1 MATRNIALALRIQAE
16 ATQAR
21 REVRA
26 IRKELRA
33 AGKSGRRAGRDMQP
47 FGNSLDRIQQ
57 SAFGLRRVLA
67 GLGAVALF
75 RTAIK
80 NTVRQEQALAQV
92 ESRLQ
97 STGGTAGFTA
107 EQLANI
113 ASELQ
118 GVTTFGDEAILELQS
133 QLLAFTNITGERFKR
148 TTALVLDFAT
158 ATGRDASTAARTL
171 AVAINDPVNGM
182 SRLRQAGIALS
193 DEQQALIRAM
203 AESGDMIGAQTALI
217 EAMEK
222 AYGGAARAARDTLG
236 GAMQALS
243 NAFGDLLEGSGSMPN
258 VQDALELVTSSI
270 TGLKSS
276 ANDLADDSSII
287 DWGETTADTVA
298 VVVDAV
304 RSASIGIGSTL
315 RLLGIGLASFAARI
329 QAELKGNQEG
339 SDAIQRAA
347 REDAQAILMQIQ
359 DFNTQSAQEELERIR
374 QQRRARADEKAERD
388 RREKE
393 EKAHNKNMN
402 AIREAETANV
412 KSQLEEQL
420 RAYDQ
425 ANSHLSELLKE
436 REKLEAFFAQ
446 ARKDVLAA
454 GQEEDAPDLLDL
466 ASTISGAQR
475 ALAAGDFERTIEL
488 SRQATEELKKLKE
501 AGEFDQGALGD
512 AQALGFLEQIK
523 RLSLEAS
530 DARQD
535 AARNEIQ
542 SIESN
547 IERLAGRVQQLEN
560 IQVGFDVS
568 SAEHDIEALKTLFQG
583 LLDEQPLSIPV
594 VLERADIGKDV
605 GPRADKILEDL
616 PARAEGGPVD
626 GPGTETSDS
635 ILARL
640 SRNEY
645 VISADAVHHYGE
657 RFMAAVNKRRLPKFA
672 DGGLVGALPNI
683 TRPAPAIDAGTLDS
697 LSAPADSRAPVHLHL
712 EGREFEVQ
720 AAPNVAD
727 EMQRTF
733 GREALKRGRRR
744 K

>member
-16 ATQAR
+16 AGQAR
-21 REVRA
+21 KEVRA

-33 AGKSGRRAGRDMQP
+33 TGNSGRRAGRDMQP

-92 ESRLQ
+92 EARLQ
-97 STGGTAGFTA
+97 STGGTAGFTT
-107 EQLANI
+107 EQLARM

-133 QLLAFTNITGERFKR
+133 QLLAFTNITGERFQR

-243 NAFGDLLEGSGSMPN
+243 NAFGDLLEGEGSMPN
-258 VQDALELVTSSI
+258 VQDALELVSASI
-270 TGLKSS
+270 TGLKSD

-298 VVVDAV
+298 IVVDSV

-329 QAELKGNQEG
+329 KAEIEGNQAG

-347 REDAQAILMQIQ
+347 REDAEAILKQIQ
-359 DFNTQSAQEELERIR
+359 DFNTRSAREELERIR
-374 QQRRARADEKAERD
+374 QQRKIRAEEKVEKD

-393 EKAHNKNMN
+393 EKARNKNMN

-412 KSQLEEQL
+412 KAQLEEQL
-420 RAYDQ
+420 HAYDD
-425 ANSHLSELLKE
+425 ANNRLSDLLKE
-436 REKLEAFFAQ
+436 REKLESFFAQ
-446 ARKDVLAA
+446 ARKDILAA
-454 GQEEDAPDLLDL
+454 GQEEEAPDLLDL

-488 SRQATEELKKLKE
+488 SHQATEELKKLKE

-542 SIESN
+542 SIEAN

-560 IQVGFDVS
+560 IEVGFDVS
-568 SAEHDIEALKTLFQG
+568 SAEHDIEALKRLFQG
-583 LLDEQPLSIPV
+583 LLDERPLRIPV

-645 VISADAVHHYGE
+645 VINADAVHHYGE
-657 RFMAAVNKRRLPKFA
+657 RFMAAVNKRRLPRFA
-672 DGGLVGALPNI
+672 AGGLVGALPSVP
-683 TRPAPAIDAGTLDS
+683 RPAPAIDAGMLDS
-697 LSAPADSRAPVHLHL
+697 MSTETEARAPVHLHL
-712 EGREFEVQ
+712 DGREFEMQ
-720 AAPNVAD
+720 TAPNVAD

-744 K
+744 S